1 MEFEVIITKK
11 KVKYLRLK
19 VKDGKVLVSS
29 PFGVS
34 KERINKFINDNKEFI
49 CNALEKQKV
58 KKELETLNYNDEI
71 EILGNKYQI
80 LETSLKSKVTD
91 HFIFVN
97 SKEDIRKT
105 IKKLFKEK
113 LLIKMNELTRHYFN
127 IMCFKCEFPSIIIK
141 DVKSKWGSYFKQ
153 KHLIEYS
160 SNILFKSEDTYH
172 YLIIHE
178 LAHIKEFNHSSKF
191 YDIVEKYCPN
201 YKELR
206 KKLKGR

>member
-34 KERINKFINDNKEFI
+34 KERINKFIYDNKEFI
-49 CNALEKQKV
+49 LKALENQKV

-91 HFIFVN
+91 HFIFIN
-97 SKEDIRKT
+97 SNEDIKKT
-105 IKKLFKEK
+105 IKKYSKNKKRWTPFY
-113 LLIKMNELTRHYFN
+113 HY
-127 IMCFKCEFPSIIIK
+127 IIIAP
-141 DVKSKWGSYFKQ
+141 F
-153 KHLIEYS
+153 
-160 SNILFKSEDTYH
+160 
-172 YLIIHE
+172 
-178 LAHIKEFNHSSKF
+178 
-191 YDIVEKYCPN
+191 
-201 YKELR
+201 
-206 KKLKGR
+206 

>member
-49 CNALEKQKV
+49 LNALEKQKV

-80 LETSLKSKVTD
+80 LEKS
-91 HFIFVN
+91 
-97 SKEDIRKT
+97 
-105 IKKLFKEK
+105 
-113 LLIKMNELTRHYFN
+113 Y
-127 IMCFKCEFPSIIIK
+127 
-141 DVKSKWGSYFKQ
+141 
-153 KHLIEYS
+153 
-160 SNILFKSEDTYH
+160 
-172 YLIIHE
+172 
-178 LAHIKEFNHSSKF
+178 
-191 YDIVEKYCPN
+191 
-201 YKELR
+201 
-206 KKLKGR
+206 